1 VLQLW
6 KQWPFWEAWN
16 SLNRLVVLRP
26 RIESDSLKLIQACN
40 GDTEVCSPYTAML
53 VDCFQKASRMELV
66 ILQHCL
72 LDANMVAHNLSKVA
86 YEMKVNIFLGW

>member
-1 VLQLW
+1 
-6 KQWPFWEAWN
+6 
-16 SLNRLVVLRP
+16 
-26 RIESDSLKLIQACN
+26 
-40 GDTEVCSPYTAML
+40 ML

-86 YEMKVNIFLGW
+86 YETKVNIFWDGRPPDFIIADVIRDVTLLEVVTIS